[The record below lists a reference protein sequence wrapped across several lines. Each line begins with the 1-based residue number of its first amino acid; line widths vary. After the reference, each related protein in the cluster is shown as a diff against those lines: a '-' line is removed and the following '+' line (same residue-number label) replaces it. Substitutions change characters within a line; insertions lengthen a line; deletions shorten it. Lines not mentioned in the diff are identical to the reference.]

1 MPDSVAQSLP
11 PRCRRHF
18 LHLLVVFGA
27 LLICPRAPAA
37 ADEIHVLSS
46 GATSPA
52 YLELIP
58 LFERQTGHK
67 LVTDAVSTGLGAS
80 AIPARIRRGEPGDV
94 VLTAAAT
101 LDDLIKEGRVVAR
114 SRADLARSSIGMAVR
129 KGANKPDISTVDML
143 KRTLLDAKSVAYST
157 SVSGLYLV
165 NELFPRLGI
174 ADAIAKKSR
183 RAENEP
189 VGEVVARG
197 EAEIGFQQISEL
209 LAVKGVDYVGPLP
222 GDAQRTTVF
231 AAGVLTA
238 SRHPEAARAFI
249 TFLQTPDAVRVMN
262 KSGLE
267 PLATAK

>member
-1 MPDSVAQSLP
+1 RHAHAILPRGQTAGNSVTASGWLRAGRRFGVSFPADVHPTSNGSSMPDSVAQSLP

-101 LDDLIKEGRVVAR
+101 LDDLIKEGRVAAD
-114 SRADLARSSIGMAVR
+114 SRVDLARSSIGMAVR
-129 KGANKPDISTVDML
+129 KGAKQPDISTVEAL
-143 KRTLLDAKSVAYST
+143 KRKVLDAKS
-157 SVSGLYLV
+157 
-165 NELFPRLGI
+165 
-174 ADAIAKKSR
+174 
-183 RAENEP
+183 
-189 VGEVVARG
+189 
-197 EAEIGFQQISEL
+197 
-209 LAVKGVDYVGPLP
+209 
-222 GDAQRTTVF
+222 
-231 AAGVLTA
+231 
-238 SRHPEAARAFI
+238 
-249 TFLQTPDAVRVMN
+249 
-262 KSGLE
+262 
-267 PLATAK
+267 